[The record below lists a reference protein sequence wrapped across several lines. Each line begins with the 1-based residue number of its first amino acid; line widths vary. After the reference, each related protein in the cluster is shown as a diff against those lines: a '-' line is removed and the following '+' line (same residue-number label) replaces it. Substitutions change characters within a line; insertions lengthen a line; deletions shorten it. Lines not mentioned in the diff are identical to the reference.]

1 MSMFQR
7 ITTIAALLLT
17 LYLSAPVLA
26 AGQTVTWQDVLNIA
40 SQYHPP
46 GCPPSLT
53 GATCQERQAY
63 DLRIEIFRLL
73 EQGKTPAEIRQI
85 LISEYGNDILAAP
98 PVRGVG
104 ALVWAV
110 PAIVIILGLGIFILI
125 VRGRRPPVGG

>member
-1 MSMFQR
+1 MTMFQR
-7 ITTIAALLLT
+7 LIAIAALLST
-17 LYLSAPVLA
+17 LLLATPVLA
-26 AGQTVTWQDVLNIA
+26 AGQTVTWQDVLDIA

-53 GATCQERQAY
+53 GATCQEKQAY

-85 LISEYGNDILAAP
+85 LVSEYGNDILAAP
-98 PVRGVG
+98 PAQGVG

-110 PAIVIILGLGIFILI
+110 PAVVIILGLGIFILI